1 MTISADVGDKD
12 LPPDEVARKDLDQK
26 NIDQQDLARDHAF
39 EIPAV
44 RRVFPSLIILF
55 GALFALVP
63 YWGDDVG
70 LRESFLLAA
79 VYITLASNL
88 NVMIGYTGYIN
99 FGNIVFFGLGG
110 YVCVDLVTRWH
121 WPLVLAALMAGVAV
135 SLLALVFGA
144 GILRLRGAFF
154 ALATIGVNEAVR
166 QFVANFE
173 PWGGA
178 TGIYLSFDAYEPLG
192 GPMPALWLVYFL
204 LVGVMV
210 LSLLLSYAIKT
221 SKFGL
226 GLLAIGQ
233 NEDAAGVL
241 GVRTPR
247 LKALA
252 YSASAFFPAIAG
264 GLYFFKSGIIEPN
277 GAFDLT
283 LSIEAIVMTMLG
295 GYGTVTGPLL
305 GAFLY
310 EELRGYLLTSP
321 TISQLQLVIAGALLL
336 AMVLFAPGGLVGFVH
351 QRWPRSRG
359 ILQ

>member
-1 MTISADVGDKD
+1 MSASAEIGHQR
-12 LPPDEVARKDLDQK
+12 A
-26 NIDQQDLARDHAF
+26 LAAAAPRAF
-39 EIPAV
+39 
-44 RRVFPSLIILF
+44 FPSLLILL
-55 GALFALVP
+55 GLAMAVVP
-63 YWGDDVG
+63 YWSDDVQ
-70 LRESFLLAA
+70 LREGFLLAA

-88 NVMIGYTGYIN
+88 NVMIGYAGYIN

-110 YVCVDLVTRWH
+110 YVCVDLVTRLH
-121 WPLVLAALMAGVAV
+121 WPLIAAALAGGLAV
-135 SLLALVFGA
+135 SLLALVFGF

-178 TGIYLSFDAYEPLG
+178 TGIYLTFDAYEPLG
-192 GPMPALWLVYFL
+192 GPMAALWLVYFL
-204 LVGVMV
+204 VVAVMV
-210 LSLLLSYAIKT
+210 LSLLLSYAIKR

-233 NEDAAGVL
+233 NEDAAAVL

-252 YSASAFFPAIAG
+252 YSVSAFLPAVAG
-264 GLYFFKSGIIEPN
+264 GLFFFKSGIIEPN

-283 LSIEAIVMTMLG
+283 LSIEAIVMIMLG
-295 GYGTVTGPLL
+295 GSGTVAGPLI

-310 EELRGYLLTSP
+310 EELRGLLLTSP
-321 TISQLQLVIAGALLL
+321 TISQLQLVIAGLVLLV
-336 AMVLFAPGGLVGFVH
+336 MVLFAPGGLVGFVNQH
-351 QRWPRSRG
+351 WPRMRKF
-359 ILQ
+359 LQ